1 MMPTSRSRSSSKAA
15 LELVAVIT
23 MAVLI
28 FGWFFVGCPLTAET
42 ITCRQKGKAVHR
54 HTEYSVFGGGCLV
67 ETKDGLIPFSQWR
80 SQ

>member
-1 MMPTSRSRSSSKAA
+1 MPTNRSRSGKDN
-15 LELVAVIT
+15 LEIILVIGLC
-23 MAVLI
+23 VLI
-28 FGWFFVGCPLTAET
+28 GGWFFVGCPIAIEK
-42 ITCRQKGKAVHR
+42 IACSQKGHSVKR

>member
-1 MMPTSRSRSSSKAA
+1 MPTNRSRSTKATV
-15 LELVAVIT
+15 ELVGIIALG
-23 MAVLI
+23 VLI
-28 FGWFFVGCPLTAET
+28 FGWFLVGCP
-42 ITCRQKGKAVHR
+42 IAVEKIACNRRGAAVKR